1 MGGRPFTL
9 GESLDFLDCL
19 SECGLQDAGYSGA
32 KFTWCDNK
40 DPPNTIWK
48 RLDILVYNTNW
59 FDDYNTTS
67 VSYLSRT
74 CSDHAPLLV
83 NMNNIAPQCIK
94 YFKFLNVCTEH
105 ESFLGTI
112 QRCWEE
118 LVVGNPMYILHQ
130 KIKKLVKCLVS
141 GLESLVSG
149 LERLMETSMRS
160 QMKVLEENSVMNNT
174 KTNRCELSR
183 CRAEFTKYLKL
194 QDAILRQKARAKWLE
209 EGDANT
215 SYFHSTI
222 KDRRRRLS
230 LKKIMNEQNQWLEG
244 NDQIVEGAVSFY
256 QNLFSHESVAIDTE
270 TINYL
275 PRCITDKDNEM
286 LSALPTLQE
295 VKECV
300 FSLDPDSAPRPD
312 GLNGCFY
319 QAT

>member
-67 VSYLSRT
+67 VSHLSRT

-105 ESFLGTI
+105 ESF
-112 QRCWEE
+112 
-118 LVVGNPMYILHQ
+118 
-130 KIKKLVKCLVS
+130 
-141 GLESLVSG
+141 LVSG

-244 NDQIVEGAVSFY
+244 NDQIAEGAVSFY
-256 QNLFSHESVAIDTE
+256 QNLFSRESVAIDTE
-270 TINYL
+270 TINYF